1 MKKYNKL
8 VRDKVPNI
16 LKHKLKSYTGHTA
29 KNDKE
34 YAKALAAKLIEEALE
49 FQENPSIDELGDVA
63 EVLFAISHLNGWN
76 HPSTFLPTWS
86 KLEEAQH
93 NKRNA
98 RGAFNDRYILE
109 EVEE

>member
-8 VRDKVPNI
+8 VRDKVPEI
-16 LKHKLKSYTGHTA
+16 LRHKLKSYTGHTA
-29 KNDKE
+29 DDKE
-34 YAKALAAKLIEEALE
+34 YAKALAAKLVEEALE
-49 FQENPSIDELGDVA
+49 FQGTPSIDELADVA

-76 HPSTFLPTWS
+76 NPSTFLPSWS
-86 KLEEAQH
+86 KLQEAQH

-98 RGAFNDRYILE
+98 RGAFNDKYILE